1 MVAIKQAPISPS
13 FDLKGDDSAQTSPS
27 AVRRGDSEQRVNS
40 VRGEAQKKA
49 KELLDKLLLDKTK
62 QRKKQGEQQP
72 ALALLVP
79 AMVIN
84 SQPLSAPLK
93 LHLAQ
98 PPAAEHLLAGE
109 VLAPMPE
116 AMVPMQKVMVPTQK
130 VTVEQPPAVQET
142 AAKPATLAKL
152 VGEKEPATRVAER
165 KNGLVVA
172 EALIRPNVIPQGNGE
187 SQLAA
192 LSSTTRENPAML
204 KVSVPTFSTEGD
216 KAAMPHTPV
225 STLAP
230 DMPRVV
236 TRDALFA
243 AAESGRE
250 SASSAPFADK
260 KESAQGDERPLGG
273 VTPPS
278 TTPAATFSDAVEIK
292 APPQTLPEGGI
303 AEGMMAKGEPMTDRR
318 TLSYTFT
325 QWKNSP
331 MVTFELSGAGELTA
345 MTASAEVQQAL
356 QENHHL
362 LASENPL
369 HFRDDEQNK
378 ERRHQQQPEQE
389 DEA

>member
-1 MVAIKQAPISPS
+1 MVAIKQAPISTS
-13 FDLKGDDSAQTSPS
+13 LDLKGDDSARIASSTI
-27 AVRRGDSEQRVNS
+27 RRGESEQRVSS

-49 KELLDKLLLDKTK
+49 AELLDKLLLDKTK
-62 QRKKQGEQQP
+62 QRKKQGEEQP

-84 SQPLSAPLK
+84 PLPLTAPVTLHFVQPLVSEQAP
-93 LHLAQ
+93 
-98 PPAAEHLLAGE
+98 AGE

-116 AMVPMQKVMVPTQK
+116 AVA
-130 VTVEQPPAVQET
+130 ERSSRGEET
-142 AAKPATLAKL
+142 PAKPNTLAKL
-152 VGEKEPATRVAER
+152 DGEKVPTQVVD
-165 KNGLVVA
+165 KKSGLVVA
-172 EALIRPNVIPQGNGE
+172 DTFTRPNVIPQVNSE
-187 SQLAA
+187 RQLAA
-192 LSSTTRENPAML
+192 LSSANGDNPVML
-204 KVSVPTFSTEGD
+204 KVAVSAEGD

-243 AAESGRE
+243 TAESGRE

-260 KESAQGDERPLGG
+260 KESAQGDERPLGL
-273 VTPPS
+273 VTQPS
-278 TTPAATFSDAVEIK
+278 TTPAATLSDAVEIK
-292 APPQTLPEGGI
+292 TPPQTLPEGMV
-303 AEGMMAKGEPMTDRR
+303 AEGMMAKGEPMMEHR

-362 LASENPL
+362 LESENPL

-378 ERRHQQQPEQE
+378 ERRGQQQSEHE

>member
-1 MVAIKQAPISPS
+1 MVAIKQAPISTS
-13 FDLKGDDSAQTSPS
+13 LDLKGDDSARIASSTI
-27 AVRRGDSEQRVNS
+27 RRGESEQRVSS

-62 QRKKQGEQQP
+62 QRKKQGEEQP

-98 PPAAEHLLAGE
+98 PPAAENLLAGK

-116 AMVPMQKVMVPTQK
+116 AMVPTQK

-142 AAKPATLAKL
+142 AVKPATLAKL
-152 VGEKEPATRVAER
+152 VGEKEPAMMVAER

-172 EALIRPNVIPQGNGE
+172 EALIRPNVIPQDNGE

-192 LSSTTRENPAML
+192 LSSTTRENPAIL
-204 KVSVPTFSTEGD
+204 KVSVPTVSAEGD
-216 KAAMPHTPV
+216 KAAMAHTPLP
-225 STLAP
+225 TPAP

-236 TRDALFA
+236 TRDALFNTV
-243 AAESGRE
+243 ESGRE

-260 KESAQGDERPLGG
+260 KESAPGDERPQGG
-273 VTPPS
+273 VTQPS
-278 TTPAATFSDAVEIK
+278 TTPAATLSDAVEIK
-292 APPQTLPEGGI
+292 APPQTLPEGMV
-303 AEGMMAKGEPMTDRR
+303 AEGMMAKGEPMTEHR

-362 LASENPL
+362 LESENPL

-378 ERRHQQQPEQE
+378 ERRGQQQSEHE

>member
-1 MVAIKQAPISPS
+1 MVAIKQAPISTS
-13 FDLKGDDSAQTSPS
+13 LDLKGDDSARIASSTI
-27 AVRRGDSEQRVNS
+27 RRGESEQRVSS

-98 PPAAEHLLAGE
+98 PPAAENLLAGE

-116 AMVPMQKVMVPTQK
+116 AMVPTQK

-152 VGEKEPATRVAER
+152 VGEKEPATMVAER
-165 KNGLVVA
+165 KNGLVMA
-172 EALIRPNVIPQGNGE
+172 EALIRPNVIPQDNGE

-192 LSSTTRENPAML
+192 LSSTTRENPAIL
-204 KVSVPTFSTEGD
+204 KVSVPTVSAEGD
-216 KAAMPHTPV
+216 KAAMAHTPLP
-225 STLAP
+225 TPAP

-236 TRDALFA
+236 TRDALFNTV
-243 AAESGRE
+243 ESGRE

-260 KESAQGDERPLGG
+260 KESAPGDERPQGG
-273 VTPPS
+273 VTQPS
-278 TTPAATFSDAVEIK
+278 TTPAATLSDAVEIK
-292 APPQTLPEGGI
+292 APPQTLPEGMV
-303 AEGMMAKGEPMTDRR
+303 AEGMMAKGEPMTEHR

-362 LASENPL
+362 LESENPL

-378 ERRHQQQPEQE
+378 ERRGQQQSEHE